1 MIEVGKPLRFKL
13 SFIEEDMGI
22 SSDKN
27 NSLVAVVKLQKKEC

>member
-13 SFIEEDMGI
+13 PFIQEDMGI
-22 SSDKN
+22 NLDKN

>member
-1 MIEVGKPLRFKL
+1 MIEVGNPLRFKL
-13 SFIEEDMGI
+13 PFIEEDMGI